1 MILKKQDFVFIFLIF
16 SLCSISFSSSF
27 GEKLK
32 RPSQADSLQNKE
44 MAKSLSEIDT
54 LLVIHFHN
62 TVQCSCCI
70 NVGDFSKIALDKY
83 FKEPYKKG
91 KIILQECH
99 LHEDSITAKRYKVF
113 HSTLV
118 FNKIIK
124 KKDYF
129 KEMEWVWDL
138 CENKDK
144 FVKKFQVELKNFILN
159 QDNKIKN
166 R

>member
-1 MILKKQDFVFIFLIF
+1 MILKKQIFIFAFLFF
-16 SLCSISFSSSF
+16 SLFIISFSSA
-27 GEKLK
+27 EKF
-32 RPSQADSLQNKE
+32 RSASQTDSLEKKE
-44 MAKSLSEIDT
+44 IATHLSEIDT

-91 KIILQECH
+91 KIIFQECN
-99 LHEDSITAKRYKVF
+99 LDEDSITAKRYKVF

-118 FNKIIK
+118 LNKIIK

-144 FVKKFQVELKNFILN
+144 FAKKFQAELKNFILN

>member
-1 MILKKQDFVFIFLIF
+1 MILKKQNFVFIFLIL
-16 SLCSISFSSSF
+16 SLCSISFSPSF
-27 GEKLK
+27 GQKLK
-32 RPSQADSLQNKE
+32 RPSQADSLENKE

-62 TVQCSCCI
+62 AVQCSCCI
-70 NVGDFSKIALDKY
+70 NVGNFSKIALEKY
-83 FKEPYKKG
+83 FKESYQKK
-91 KIILQECH
+91 KIIFQECN
-99 LHEDSITAKRYKVF
+99 LDEDSITANRYKVF

-124 KKDYF
+124 EKDYF

-144 FVKKFQVELKNFILN
+144 FVKKFQVELKNFILGQNTKN
-159 QDNKIKN
+159 QK
-166 R
+166 

>member
-1 MILKKQDFVFIFLIF
+1 MMLYRWIFVFAFLF
-16 SLCSISFSSSF
+16 LCFFTIPFSF

-32 RPSQADSLQNKE
+32 GSTPKDSLEIKE
-44 MAKSLSEIDT
+44 VFKSLSEIDT
-54 LLVIHFHN
+54 LLVVHFHN

-70 NVGDFSKIALDKY
+70 NVGDFSKIALEKY
-83 FKEPYKKG
+83 FKELYQKNN
-91 KIILQECH
+91 IIFRECN
-99 LHEDSITAKRYKVF
+99 LDEDSITANRYKVF

>member
-1 MILKKQDFVFIFLIF
+1 MILKKQNFVFTLLFLSSI
-16 SLCSISFSSSF
+16 LISFSS
-27 GEKLK
+27 GEKSK
-32 RPSQADSLQNKE
+32 GSTPKDSLEIKE
-44 MAKSLSEIDT
+44 VFKSLSEIDT
-54 LLVIHFHN
+54 LLVVHFHN

-70 NVGDFSKIALDKY
+70 NVGNFSKIALEKY
-83 FKEPYKKG
+83 FKELYQKK
-91 KIILQECH
+91 KIIFRECN
-99 LHEDSITAKRYKVF
+99 LDEDSITANRYKVF